1 MSGFQGLSDLSSVD
15 QALPKPT
22 IDAKTASASDSQ
34 AGATCLTKEFFGI
47 PTAVPESLLD
57 FTAVAALLG
66 FSEAILA
73 DCDRKNLPARK
84 LPPLPKYVIVN
95 TEAGPAKEEA
105 AAAKQTRR
113 LPEHGEWTAEKPY
126 FAPVINATWLT
137 HSART
142 ASNIAAR
149 KETWGVAR
157 RVVQVDIGI
166 SDSQIQYMPGD
177 SFGILA
183 PNPAYLVEALY
194 GRTMRVQGTESIET
208 DSCSAGDAI
217 SLESTIEMGTCSK
230 ISCTLRELLTYK
242 LDLSSLPRKNNA
254 YALAQYCHD
263 PQEKRCLEWLC
274 SKCPVGKEIWKQF
287 VEEQG
292 LGFGELVL
300 LFPSCMLPLG
310 AVIAYSGPAVPRYYS
325 VASSPLVHCQH
336 ISIAFS
342 IVHRKCNMA
351 CKPDQEIR
359 RAGLCT
365 SYIEWASRQYLYAG
379 LAGVDPEAAS
389 VGAASPQLRI
399 FHKPNMTF
407 HLPGSVAPPLIL
419 IGPGTGVAPFVG
431 FLHHRTAI
439 EAMRLKSCDDACE
452 GVWRGGFEIEEEDL
466 PGESSNV
473 HQFISET
480 LPGPIHL
487 FFGCRNEDDYLYKN
501 DLQEKLSSGALQT
514 LEVAMSRTQNDK
526 IYVTHLLNQ
535 RGAEMARLLVDEG
548 AYVYVCGDGNHMAK
562 DVNTTFL
569 QILQEHAGL
578 SEACAIEK
586 IANLKLKRRYV
597 QDIWS

>member
-1 MSGFQGLSDLSSVD
+1 MSGFNQGLLGLACVD

-22 IDAKTASASDSQ
+22 VAARCVSDSQ
-34 AGATCLTKEFFGI
+34 DGTRVQLTRDFFGI
-47 PTAVPESLLD
+47 PTAIPEALLD
-57 FTAVAALLG
+57 FTNVAALLG
-66 FSEAILA
+66 YSQAILA

-84 LPPLPKYVIVN
+84 LPPLPKYVLVN
-95 TEAGPAKEEA
+95 TEAGQAKEESVA
-105 AAAKQTRR
+105 TEQAPRR
-113 LPEHGEWTAEKPY
+113 PESGEWTAENPFY
-126 FAPVINATWLT
+126 APIINATWLT
-137 HSART
+137 HSAQT
-142 ASNIAAR
+142 ASNIASR
-149 KETWGVAR
+149 KETWGEAR
-157 RVVQVDIGI
+157 RVIQVDIGI
-166 SDSQIQYMPGD
+166 SGSQIQYMPGD

-183 PNPAYLVEALY
+183 PNPAYIVESLCE
-194 GRTMRVQGTESIET
+194 R
-208 DSCSAGDAI
+208 AGEG
-217 SLESTIEMGTCSK
+217 LESTIEMGTCSK

-242 LDLSSLPRKNNA
+242 LDLSSLPRKNNV
-254 YALAQYCHD
+254 YALAQYCSD

-274 SKCPVGKEIWKQF
+274 SKCPVGKELWKQF

-300 LFPSCMLPLG
+300 LFPSCVLPLG
-310 AVIAYSGPAVPRYYS
+310 AVIAHSGPAVPRYYS

-336 ISIAFS
+336 ISIALS
-342 IVHRKCNMA
+342 IVHRKSNMA
-351 CKPDQEIR
+351 CKPDQVIR

-365 SYIEWASRQYLYAG
+365 SYIEWASRQYLYSG
-379 LAGVDPEAAS
+379 LAGIDPAVPA
-389 VGAASPQLRI
+389 GATPPELRI
-399 FHKPNMTF
+399 FHKSNTNF

-439 EAMRLKSCDDACE
+439 ECKRLLSCDDACE
-452 GVWRGGFEIEEEDL
+452 GVWRGGFEIEEEL
-466 PGESSNV
+466 LAGESSNV

-501 DLQEKLSSGALQT
+501 DLQGHLTTGALTT
-514 LEVAMSRTQNDK
+514 LEVAMSRTQDDK
-526 IYVTHLLNQ
+526 IYVTHLLKQ
-535 RGAEMARLLVDEG
+535 RGAEMARLLVNEG

-562 DVNTTFL
+562 DVNTALL
-569 QILQEHAGL
+569 QILQEHAGM

-586 IANLKLKRRYV
+586 IANLKLKRRYL